1 MEMDTRELSLTDLED
16 ELVRVKQAQK
26 ITEDFLNSIN
36 SLTPE
41 KLAKLQELRAD
52 LEILKNLNKKIA
64 KEKFMINLTERET
77 NLGKAIAHMKKS
89 KEKTYNPK
97 SVVF

>member
-16 ELVRVKQAQK
+16 ELVRVKQAK
-26 ITEDFLNSIN
+26 RITEDFLNSIN

-64 KEKFMINLTERET
+64 KEKFMINLTGRAVD
-77 NLGKAIAHMKKS
+77 LGKAIAHMKKS

-97 SVVF
+97 MIE